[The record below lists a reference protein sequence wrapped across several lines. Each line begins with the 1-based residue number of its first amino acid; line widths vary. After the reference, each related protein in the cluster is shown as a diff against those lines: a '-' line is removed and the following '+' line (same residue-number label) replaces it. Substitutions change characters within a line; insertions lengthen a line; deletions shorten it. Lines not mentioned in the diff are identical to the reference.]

1 MSIYLIIPAGGS
13 SNRYSTEKSKLQE
26 LINNK
31 SILEHTISA
40 FSKTTS
46 ITKIIIAYPEK
57 DGDWFHKI
65 KQNFSNVILIKGGK
79 TRAESVLNAFSQISD
94 TECSHVMIHDAA
106 RPNVSQQL
114 IDTIIKT
121 SESEPAIIPGINVTD
136 TLKEVE
142 NNKVKNT
149 INREQYVAV
158 QTPQLFSYPLLKKCY
173 ESIENITSFT
183 DEGSLVEA
191 LNQPVHIIDGE
202 KPNIK
207 ITHPIDLS
215 ILSILMNDV

>member
-1 MSIYLIIPAGGS
+1 MSINLIIPAGGS

-57 DGDWFHKI
+57 DGDWFNKI

-114 IDTIIKT
+114 IDRIIKT
-121 SESEPAIIPGINVTD
+121 SENEPAIIPGIKVTD

-158 QTPQLFSYPLLKKCY
+158 QTPQLFSYSLLKRCY
-173 ESIENITSFT
+173 ESIQDIASFT

-215 ILSILMNDV
+215 ILNILMNKD